1 MLAIPRSTFY
11 HQGQQ
16 KAEEEL
22 QRAIEEIAAQW
33 PTYGYRRV
41 THQLRRI
48 NWTINHKKVYR
59 IMREMGLQ
67 ARRHRKTHITT
78 NSKHR
83 YYRYPNLLKDL
94 AVDKPDLVWVADITY
109 IRLQREFIYLAVLM
123 DIFTRGTR
131 GWHLSRD
138 LSDDLTKTALKKALL
153 TNCPQVHHSDQ
164 GVQYASNDYVTLL
177 KKAKIQISMADVGA
191 AWQNGFAERL
201 IRTIKEEEVYLSEY
215 CDYWDAYYRIE
226 YFLEDVYMRKRIHSS
241 LGYVTPVEFEA
252 QFSDLQIVS

>member
-1 MLAIPRSTFY
+1 MPRSTFY

-78 NSKHR
+78 NSKH
-83 YYRYPNLLKDL
+83 
-94 AVDKPDLVWVADITY
+94 
-109 IRLQREFIYLAVLM
+109 
-123 DIFTRGTR
+123 
-131 GWHLSRD
+131 
-138 LSDDLTKTALKKALL
+138 
-153 TNCPQVHHSDQ
+153 
-164 GVQYASNDYVTLL
+164 
-177 KKAKIQISMADVGA
+177 
-191 AWQNGFAERL
+191 
-201 IRTIKEEEVYLSEY
+201 
-215 CDYWDAYYRIE
+215 
-226 YFLEDVYMRKRIHSS
+226 
-241 LGYVTPVEFEA
+241 
-252 QFSDLQIVS
+252 